1 MSIQSSTSSS
11 GTLRPDRPRKQLAED
26 ELGREGFVRS
36 LWNALR
42 NHDAEEALVL
52 SLAAPWGDG
61 KTTIKNMVED
71 LEATE
76 GKSEKLLFVHFNPWE
91 WAAQNQ
97 VAASFFNEL
106 ASQMDKGIG
115 DGLEE
120 NFKKHLIRLIRQLPK
135 ALGLMGV
142 AATGISL
149 AAVPI
154 NPLVAV
160 WAAALAE
167 TVKRGKELAGQVEQ
181 HSASLSSPDTRSVQ
195 AVKAEVREQ
204 FVQFRKK
211 TNRTIVVFIDDIDR
225 LSGDEIRQVL
235 QLVKVNADFPGLIFV
250 LLFDR
255 HYVERRLRR
264 HFGSDA
270 ASFLEKIVQVE
281 LAVPRPSQGQLYRC
295 FRQNVD
301 EVLTK
306 RTACRAIFE
315 EARLKEAY
323 DLWFHTHLRNPRNH
337 GRLLSSWA
345 FRLDVFRT
353 DAAEVNPVDLLIL
366 EGLSLYETQVYL
378 ALSKAESEL
387 FPNSDR
393 DPLDVIIRSF
403 DRKEGGPSPR
413 MQAVNRIAQ
422 AAKEADRR
430 PLVAVL
436 KFLLGVTGD
445 GFDEVSPSEASL
457 RTRFRRFSD
466 GRFFRRYFRLSIDSG
481 EVSKATINRL
491 VSLTERP
498 KEFVAQWTELE
509 RQEVLLDALDQL
521 MAEDLPQALAPADLM
536 AAVLSWREGRIQA
549 EEQSSQ
555 TGLENRILGLCEML
569 LGQRQGDVRL
579 AVLESTFAKTAAVFA
594 LKEVVLHEQVRRHQ
608 RNKSGSTDSFGILD
622 ETSERCLCEKVAQRL
637 LKAFQLLPP
646 TGRHFEAEGVA
657 WSWHHAGALKVVI
670 ADELIK
676 TPSGTATLLLGTLGQ
691 YPDLH
696 LSRQSWPQFRSS
708 VAEFISVESLA
719 KAVTR
724 FKTQVES
731 QYTGATEDV
740 QTLLSMASAEDSA
753 ATEPSEAPA
762 SADGEADPAG

>member
-1 MSIQSSTSSS
+1 M
-11 GTLRPDRPRKQLAED
+11 
-26 ELGREGFVRS
+26 RS

-42 NHDAEEALVL
+42 NHDADEALVL

-76 GKSEKLLFVHFNPWE
+76 GQPEKLLFVHFNPWE

-120 NFKKHLIRLIRQLPK
+120 NFKKHLLRLVRQLPK
-135 ALGLMGV
+135 VLGLVEV
-142 AATGISL
+142 AATGISSSIAPFDPAIAL
-149 AAVPI
+149 ASAAVA
-154 NPLVAV
+154 NTLRTGGEQ
-160 WAAALAE
+160 L
-167 TVKRGKELAGQVEQ
+167 GQVEK

-235 QLVKVNADFPGLIFV
+235 QLVKINADFPGLIFV

-306 RTACRAIFE
+306 RTAYRAIFE

-323 DLWFHTHLRNPRNH
+323 DLWFHAHLRNPRNY

-345 FRLDVFRT
+345 FRLDVFPT

-366 EGLSLYETQVYL
+366 EGLSLYENRVYL
-378 ALSKAESEL
+378 ALSRAEAEL
-387 FPNSDR
+387 FPGPDR
-393 DPLDVIIRSF
+393 EMLEVMTRISK
-403 DRKEGGPSPR
+403 RKEGEPSPKV
-413 MQAVNRIAQ
+413 QALNRIAKE
-422 AAKEADRR
+422 AKEADQR

-436 KFLLGVTGD
+436 KFLLGMNGD
-445 GFDEVSPSEASL
+445 GFDEVSSSEASL
-457 RTRFRRFSD
+457 RTRFGRFSD

-491 VSLTERP
+491 VSLTKQP
-498 KEFVAQWTELE
+498 KEFVAQWTQLE
-509 RQEVLLDALDQL
+509 RRGVLLDALDQL
-521 MAEDLPQALAPADLM
+521 LAEDLTQTLAPAGLL
-536 AAVLSWREGRIQA
+536 AEVLNWWEENIQA
-549 EEQSSQ
+549 EEQPTQ
-555 TGLENRILGLCEML
+555 VTDLDPLLLRLYKKL
-569 LGQRQGDVRL
+569 LGTLGGADLL
-579 AVLESTFAKTAAVFA
+579 AVLQSTVAQTTAVFA
-594 LKEVVLHEQVRRHQ
+594 LKEIVLHEQKRRD
-608 RNKSGSTDSFGILD
+608 RRDKLGSKDRTRILD
-622 ETSERCLCEKVAQRL
+622 EAGERWLCEEVAQRL
-637 LKAFQLLPP
+637 LRKFQEIPP

-657 WSWHHAGALKVVI
+657 WSWGHAGALKVVI

-676 TPSGTATLLLGTLGQ
+676 TPAGTATFLLGTLGQ

-696 LSRQSWPQFRSS
+696 LSRQDWPQFRSA
-708 VAEFISVESLA
+708 VAGFISVESLA

-731 QYTGATEDV
+731 QYTGAAEDV

>member
-76 GKSEKLLFVHFNPWE
+76 GQPKKLLFVHFNPWE

-97 VAASFFNEL
+97 VATSFFNEL
-106 ASQMDKGIG
+106 ASQMDQGIG

-135 ALGLMGV
+135 ALGLVEV

-167 TVKRGKELAGQVEQ
+167 TVKTGKEQLGQVEQ
-181 HSASLSSPDTRSVQ
+181 HGASLSSPNAPSVQ

-281 LAVPRPSQGQLYRC
+281 LAIPRPSEDQLYHCLR
-295 FRQNVD
+295 RNVD
-301 EVLTK
+301 EVLIK
-306 RTACRAIFE
+306 RTGYRAIFE
-315 EARLKEAY
+315 EARLREAY
-323 DLWFHTHLRNPRNH
+323 DLWFHAHLRNPRNY

-345 FRLDVFRT
+345 FRLDVFPT

-366 EGLSLYETQVYL
+366 EGLSLHESRVYL
-378 ALSKAESEL
+378 ALSKAEAEL
-387 FPNSDR
+387 FPNPDR
-393 DPLDVIIRSF
+393 DPLEVIIRNF
-403 DRKEGGPSPR
+403 DHKEGDPSPR

-457 RTRFRRFSD
+457 RTRSRRFSD

-481 EVSKATINRL
+481 EVAKATINRL

-509 RQEVLLDALDQL
+509 RQGVLLDALDQL
-521 MAEDLPQALAPADLM
+521 MAEDLPQTLALPDLL
-536 AAVLSWREGRIQA
+536 AEVLNWREEKGFADEHPIQMDLDHRLV
-549 EEQSSQ
+549 
-555 TGLENRILGLCEML
+555 GLYEKL
-569 LGQRQGDVRL
+569 LGPRQGEARL
-579 AVLESTFAKTAAVFA
+579 AVLQSTVARTVAVFA
-594 LKEVVLHEQVRRHQ
+594 LKEMVLHEQLKRRH
-608 RNKSGSTDSFGILD
+608 RDKSGSKDTSGILD
-622 ETSERCLCEKVAQRL
+622 QTSERCLCEKVAQRL
-637 LKAFQLLPP
+637 LRKFQETTP
-646 TGRHFEAEGVA
+646 TGRHFEAEGVT
-657 WSWHHAGALKVVI
+657 WGWHHANALKVQI
-670 ADELIK
+670 AEELVK
-676 TPSGTATLLLGTLGQ
+676 TPGGTATLLRGTLGQ
-691 YPDLH
+691 FGNASSVRNNWL
-696 LSRQSWPQFRSS
+696 QFRSA
-708 VAEFISVESLA
+708 VAGFISVESLA

-740 QTLLSMASAEDSA
+740 QTLLSMASAEDSE
-753 ATEPSEAPA
+753 ATEPSEAAA